1 MRRDARTR
9 AAVCEEPLME
19 SGWCPSGRGLGFRSR
34 PEAGSP
40 SNDAA
45 LPGASDIHY
54 VPLVMNI
61 EITPKKS
68 DGVERLL
75 QISVPIET
83 VRAAEDKAARRYAT
97 SVRLPGFRP
106 GKAPPAM
113 VKKKF
118 ADAIRQE
125 TLESLV
131 QEAYKEV
138 LEREQLK
145 LASQPHVHDVKF
157 GENEP
162 LTFELHL
169 EVRPDI
175 PLARTQGFR
184 VQRTERTV
192 TDEQVRDQ
200 IEQLRDQR
208 ATWAP
213 VEDRAAPGDMVNV
226 VLATSD
232 ETGAMPEGKPYPL
245 VLGAGQAIAGIEE
258 LIMEARPGET
268 VERPVRWP
276 EDFPDEAQR
285 SQMKTVRVTVQDVKR
300 KTVPELDDA
309 FAREVGDFDS
319 MDALTKAVRDDLEA
333 NAERETESEIRQ
345 RLLDDIIGANPF
357 EVPPSWVSQLVEAYG
372 NAYQVPESEKEKFAA
387 EFRPMA
393 ERQVRR
399 DLVIDTVAEREN
411 LTATEADLDDRIA
424 ETASKRG
431 ADPGQL
437 YASLQKAGRL
447 KELERSITE
456 DKVFKWLLERNT
468 VE

>member
-1 MRRDARTR
+1 
-9 AAVCEEPLME
+9 
-19 SGWCPSGRGLGFRSR
+19 
-34 PEAGSP
+34 
-40 SNDAA
+40 
-45 LPGASDIHY
+45 
-54 VPLVMNI
+54 MNI
-61 EITPKKS
+61 EITPKKT

-75 QISVPIET
+75 QISVPVET
-83 VRAAEDKAARRYAT
+83 VRDAEDKAARRYAT
-97 SVRLPGFRP
+97 SVPLPGFRP

-138 LEREQLK
+138 VEREQLK

-169 EVRPDI
+169 EVRPEI
-175 PLARTQGFR
+175 ALSRIQGFR
-184 VQRTERTV
+184 VQRTERHV
-192 TDEQVRDQ
+192 TDEQVREQVDQ
-200 IEQLRDQR
+200 VRDQR
-208 ATWAP
+208 ATWTP
-213 VEDRAAPGDMVNV
+213 VEDKPAPGDMVTV
-226 VLATSD
+226 VLATAD
-232 ETGAMPEGKPYPL
+232 ETGAMPEGKQYPL
-245 VLGAGQAIAGIEE
+245 VLGAGQAIPGIEE
-258 LIMEARPGET
+258 LIMEAQPGQT
-268 VERPVRWP
+268 VERPVKWP

-285 SQMKTVRVTVQDVKR
+285 SKTKKVRVTVQDVKR
-300 KTVPELDDA
+300 KTLPELDDA

-319 MDALTKAVRDDLEA
+319 IDALRKAVRDDLEA
-333 NAERETESEIRQ
+333 NAQRETESEVRQ
-345 RLLDDIIGANPF
+345 RLLDDIIGANQF
-357 EVPPSWVSQLVEAYG
+357 DIPPSWVAQLVDAYA
-372 NAYQVPESEKEKFAA
+372 NAYQIPEGEKDRFAT

-399 DLVIDTVAEREN
+399 DLVIDTVAERES

-424 ETASKRG
+424 ETAAKRG
-431 ADPGQL
+431 GDPGQL

-468 VE
+468 VETNG

>member
-1 MRRDARTR
+1 
-9 AAVCEEPLME
+9 
-19 SGWCPSGRGLGFRSR
+19 
-34 PEAGSP
+34 
-40 SNDAA
+40 
-45 LPGASDIHY
+45 
-54 VPLVMNI
+54 MNI

-75 QISVPIET
+75 QISVPVET
-83 VRAAEDKAARRYAT
+83 VRDAEEKAARRYAT
-97 SVRLPGFRP
+97 RVRLPGFRP
-106 GKAPPAM
+106 GKAPPAII
-113 VKKKF
+113 KKRF

-125 TLESLV
+125 MLESLV

-138 LEREQLK
+138 VEREQLK

-162 LTFELHL
+162 LTFELHF

-175 PLARTQGFR
+175 ALARTQGFR
-184 VQRTERTV
+184 VQRTERHI
-192 TDEQVRDQ
+192 TDEQVREQIDQ
-200 IEQLRDQR
+200 VREQR
-208 ATWAP
+208 ASWSP
-213 VEDRAAPGDMVNV
+213 IDDRPAEGDMVTV
-226 VLATSD
+226 VLATAD
-232 ETGAMPEGKPYPL
+232 ETGAIPEGKQYPL
-245 VLGAGQAIAGIEE
+245 VLGAGQAIPGIEE
-258 LIMEARPGET
+258 LIMEAKAGQT
-268 VERPVRWP
+268 VERPVKWP
-276 EDFPDEAQR
+276 DDFPDESQR
-285 SQMKTVRVTVQDVKR
+285 SKTKTVRVTLQDVKR
-300 KTVPELDDA
+300 KTLPELDDA

-319 MDALTKAVRDDLEA
+319 IDALRKAIRDDLEA
-333 NAERETESEIRQ
+333 NAKRETESEVRQ
-345 RLLDDIIGANPF
+345 RLLDDIIGANQF
-357 EVPPSWVSQLVEAYG
+357 DVPPSWVSQLVDAYA
-372 NAYQVPESEKEKFAA
+372 NAYQVPDGEKDKFAT

-399 DLVIDTVAEREN
+399 DLVIDTVAERES

-468 VE
+468 VEG

>member
-1 MRRDARTR
+1 
-9 AAVCEEPLME
+9 
-19 SGWCPSGRGLGFRSR
+19 
-34 PEAGSP
+34 
-40 SNDAA
+40 
-45 LPGASDIHY
+45 
-54 VPLVMNI
+54 MNI
-61 EITPKKS
+61 EITPKKT

-75 QISVPIET
+75 QISVPVET
-83 VRAAEDKAARRYAT
+83 VRDAEDKAARRYAT
-97 SVRLPGFRP
+97 RVRLPGFRP
-106 GKAPPAM
+106 GKAPAAM
-113 VKKKF
+113 IKKKF

-138 LEREQLK
+138 LEREKFK

-157 GENEP
+157 SDNEP

-169 EVRPDI
+169 EVRPEI
-175 PLARTQGFR
+175 ALARVQGFR
-184 VQRTERTV
+184 VHRTVRHV
-192 TDEQVRDQ
+192 TDEQVREQ
-200 IEQLRDQR
+200 IDSLRDQR
-208 ATWAP
+208 ATWTP
-213 VEDRAAPGDMVNV
+213 VEDRPTPGDMVTV
-226 VLATSD
+226 VLATAD
-232 ETGAMPEGKPYPL
+232 ETGAMPEGRQYPL
-245 VLGAGQAIAGIEE
+245 VLGADQAIPGIEE

-268 VERPVRWP
+268 VERPVKWP
-276 EDFPDEAQR
+276 DDFPDEAQR
-285 SQMKTVRVTVQDVKR
+285 SKTKTVRVTLQEVKR

-319 MDALTKAVRDDLEA
+319 LDGLTKTVREDLEA
-333 NAERETESEIRQ
+333 NAKRETESEVRQ
-345 RLLDDIIGANPF
+345 RLLDDIIGANHF
-357 EVPPSWVSQLVEAYG
+357 EVPPSWVNQLVDAYA
-372 NAYQVPESEKEKFAA
+372 NAYQIPEGERERFGS

-411 LTATEADLDDRIA
+411 LTATESDLDDRIA
-424 ETASKRG
+424 ETAEKRG

-456 DKVFKWLLERNT
+456 DKVFNWLLERNT

>member
-1 MRRDARTR
+1 
-9 AAVCEEPLME
+9 
-19 SGWCPSGRGLGFRSR
+19 
-34 PEAGSP
+34 
-40 SNDAA
+40 
-45 LPGASDIHY
+45 
-54 VPLVMNI
+54 MNI

-75 QISVPIET
+75 QISVPVET
-83 VRAAEDKAARRYAT
+83 VRDAEDRAARRYAG

-106 GKAPPAM
+106 GKAPAAM

-138 LEREQLK
+138 VEREQLK
-145 LASQPHVHDVKF
+145 LASQPHVHDLKF
-157 GENEP
+157 KENEP
-162 LTFELHL
+162 LTFELHI
-169 EVRPDI
+169 EVRPEID
-175 PLARTQGFR
+175 LSRTQGFR
-184 VQRTERTV
+184 VTRTERVV
-192 TDEQVRDQ
+192 TDEQVREQ
-200 IEQLRDQR
+200 IDQLRDQR
-208 ATWAP
+208 AQWAP
-213 VEDRAAPGDMVNV
+213 TTDRPAEGDMVTV
-226 VLATSD
+226 ELATAD
-232 ETGAMPEGKPYPL
+232 ESGTMPAGKQYPL
-245 VLGAGQAIAGIEE
+245 VLGAGQAIPGIEE
-258 LIMEARPGET
+258 LIMEAKPGET
-268 VERPVRWP
+268 VERPVKWP
-276 EDFPDEAQR
+276 DDFPDESQR
-285 SQMKTVRVTVQDVKR
+285 SKTKTVRVTVQDVKR
-300 KTVPELDDA
+300 KTVPDLDDA
-309 FAREVGDFDS
+309 FAREVGDFES
-319 MDALTKAVRDDLEA
+319 LDALMKAVRDDLEA
-333 NAERETESEIRQ
+333 NAQRETESEVRQ
-345 RLLDDIIGANPF
+345 RLLDDIIGANQF
-357 EVPPSWVSQLVEAYG
+357 DVPPSWVSQLVDAYA
-372 NAYQVPESEKEKFAA
+372 NAYQIPDTEKERFAT

-447 KELERSITE
+447 KELERNITE